1 MFSVSVAGK
10 TQLLDHKDVPIADVD
25 FMNCFSLLLVNI
37 IHVGINESYM
47 RK

>member
-10 TQLLDHKDVPIADVD
+10 TQLLDHKDVPIAGVD
-25 FMNCFSLLLVNI
+25 FMNCFLLLVNI